1 MEPSMEILA
10 EEIREGYVCR
20 YVEFSSELS
29 ERVKAYLLVPDGA
42 ADAERYPAVLM
53 LHDHGARFDIGKE
66 KLVRPMAKVL
76 PYGEQDHIA
85 VSSRQ
90 WRDKYFDGVYL
101 ADSLAASGY
110 VVLVSDALYWGER
123 SSAEAH
129 RWSELNYAQPEHRTL
144 ESDRCLDDK
153 SRKAAIMSLKAAV
166 YEGQEIAGHGLYH
179 SALDSIGNPL
189 AMYEVCEDKRQ
200 LEAITG
206 KPLKMFA
213 YPFGTYNDDVIDI
226 LRLAGYQGART
237 VISTHD
243 FKIPENF
250 LVWNPTCH
258 HDDEKLMELADKFLN
273 GFAFGPQLFYVWG
286 HAYEFDGRKNWD
298 KMDAFLQ
305 HISGHEDSV
314 WYATNGEIIDYVNA
328 YRRLEYSVDGS
339 VIYNP
344 SAVDVTIRTAWTA
357 VVLPAGSYTKI
368 EDTPL

>member
-1 MEPSMEILA
+1 MGKRFDTLLFPGGKSKAFTLSYDDGVRQDIRLTELLRKYNVKGTFNIGYGVLGHKEILRLPGFPETDVSRLEV
-10 EEIREGYVCR
+10 EEV
-20 YVEFSSELS
+20 
-29 ERVKAYLLVPDGA
+29 
-42 ADAERYPAVLM
+42 
-53 LHDHGARFDIGKE
+53 
-66 KLVRPMAKVL
+66 
-76 PYGEQDHIA
+76 
-85 VSSRQ
+85 
-90 WRDKYFDGVYL
+90 
-101 ADSLAASGY
+101 
-110 VVLVSDALYWGER
+110 
-123 SSAEAH
+123 
-129 RWSELNYAQPEHRTL
+129 
-144 ESDRCLDDK
+144 
-153 SRKAAIMSLKAAV
+153 AAV

-286 HAYEFDGRKNWD
+286 HAYEFDGWQNWD
-298 KMDAFLQ
+298 KMESFLK
-305 HISGHEDSV
+305 HISGHEDTV
-314 WYATNGEIIDYVNA
+314 WYATNGEIIEYVNA

-344 SAVDVTIRTAWTA
+344 SAIDVTIRTAWNA